1 MNKFLLLI
9 IVVLMGA
16 KVSAAG
22 RSYPVAS
29 IAIIIDDLGNNLS
42 LGRRAIELPGPLGFA
57 ILPQRP
63 QTAALANYAHQMN
76 REVIAHIPMDNWE
89 NRRLGPGALTTD
101 MSHNGFNRSLLA
113 SIQSI
118 PHLQGVSNHMGSLLT
133 EDSEHMNWLMATLS
147 ELSLY
152 FVDSRT
158 SRETVA
164 HQTALRHQLPSLE
177 RDVFL
182 DNQTHYEA
190 IDHQFNRLLKLA
202 RLNGSALAIGHP
214 YPSTLA
220 YLKNALPKLN
230 AQGIRL
236 VSPSQLVTL
245 QAAQH
250 QAPQN
255 SSPQHTPVEDTSIAL
270 CTLTESTHIIQ
281 ANCL

>member
-250 QAPQN
+250 QAP
-255 SSPQHTPVEDTSIAL
+255 
-270 CTLTESTHIIQ
+270 STTKQ
-281 ANCL
+281 